1 MSAAPCGEA
10 VSAAQQSAAASAAQL
25 AAATNTAQFP
35 ETVSAVQ
42 LRQLLRAGAYSA
54 TAVTSWYLERIAA
67 LNPQLGAFNRVTS
80 QLALEQALAL
90 DTARRQN
97 PSRPLGQLWGL
108 PLGHK
113 DLVDVAGVPTT
124 HGSRAFGSAPAQQDD
139 PLVAQLHRAGAV
151 CLGKTQVPEF
161 GLSGHSENLIADPA
175 RNPAAPA
182 YTAGGSSGGA
192 AAAVA
197 AQLLP
202 FAPGSDAGGSI
213 RIPAACCGIVGLKPG
228 RGRLPVDAA
237 AARAAARA
245 RAATA
250 ANASS
255 AAHTDTT
262 AHTDATAAL
271 TLTVQGPLARSVTD
285 AALLYDAMLGDVTEA
300 NLWAVRHGTRRQLRI
315 GVSFASVFDPE
326 LSIQVAPEV
335 IRAVT
340 DCAVALRELGHRVEF
355 VDFDYLPGYYAAF
368 ENFWQWNFAQTSFA
382 PATIAEFTPYAQHSY
397 RRGQALSASE
407 FQAAATRLH
416 EIITGAVSQWREFDV
431 VLTPTLN
438 VAPRP
443 LGFFERADPA
453 QNFRLQCEAMP
464 YTSVFNV
471 AGWAALA
478 LPVPTH
484 SYIFEVDQ
492 PAAAT
497 PVGVQLAAPG
507 GQETLLLTLG
517 AALESVFHGDKTPG
531 QEPSL

>member
-1 MSAAPCGEA
+1 MTGYSVTSQPSRALSPEP
-10 VSAAQQSAAASAAQL
+10 
-25 AAATNTAQFP
+25 FP
-35 ETVSAVQ
+35 ERVSAVQ
-42 LRQLLRAGAYSA
+42 LRQLLRAGACSA
-54 TAVTSWYLERIAA
+54 TAVTTWYLERIAA

-80 QLALEQALAL
+80 QLALEQALTL

-97 PSRPLGQLWGL
+97 PSRPLGQLWGM

-124 HGSRAFGSAPAQQDD
+124 HGSRAFGSSPAQQDD

-175 RNPAAPA
+175 RNPAAPT

-228 RGRLPVDAA
+228 RGRIPADMAA
-237 AARAAARA
+237 VRMAAQP
-245 RAATA
+245 AATA
-250 ANASS
+250 SKAGT
-255 AAHTDTT
+255 AAQTGL
-262 AHTDATAAL
+262 AAAQAAAAAL

-285 AALLYDAMLGDVTEA
+285 AAMLYDAMLGDATEP
-300 NLWAVRHGTRRQLRI
+300 NLWAVRRGSSQSLRI
-315 GVSFASVFDPE
+315 GVSFASVFTSE
-326 LSIQVAPEV
+326 LDIQVAPEV

-340 DCAVALRELGHRVEF
+340 DCAAALRELGHRVQF
-355 VDFDYLPGYYAAF
+355 VDFDYLSGYYPAF

-382 PATIAEFTPYAQHSY
+382 PSAIAEFTPYARHSY
-397 RRGQALSASE
+397 RRGQQLSVTQ
-407 FQAAATRLH
+407 FQTAAERLRK
-416 EIITGAVSQWREFDV
+416 IVADAIKQWQEFDA

-443 LGFFERADPA
+443 VGFFERADPA

-484 SYIFEVDQ
+484 SYIFEAD
-492 PAAAT
+492 PPTTAT
-497 PVGVQLAAPG
+497 PVGVQLAAPS

-517 AALESVFHGDKTPG
+517 ANLESIFSGDKIPG